1 METTHTRRLRP
12 TTPTPTS
19 PRLQRSRSGAPA
31 ISPLDQSRT
40 CNNSSLNS
48 LNRSKSTTRSRISTS
63 QQQKNEEYVHPS
75 TILASMQQKKTKESN
90 DMNKD
95 GFIRFLQRG
104 IPRNNNSTICSSAAK
119 IKSTKSVKSSPS
131 AWALSPGRSSP
142 YLVAPESPKPALAPV
157 PAETR
162 RAKSSAVGGVSG
174 VLKFANARAE
184 ASMASLK
191 NVSEGRLFSGWVRV
205 LKMRN
210 SILEKRIQVQKLK
223 YEIKLCQILNPQI
236 RLLNEWSQLDGK
248 NCEAVSRVT
257 RKLSALSVKVP
268 FEDAKA
274 DVESVYDAMNKAL
287 AVMDGIEETVKRF
300 LPQAEK
306 MLYMLTEL
314 ITTAEGEEE
323 YLKELDT
330 IFPLVPSLM
339 VSISINTFFFPL
351 IFNIFAHMFRHFET
365 SK

>member
-1 METTHTRRLRP
+1 METTHTCRLRP
-12 TTPTPTS
+12 TTPTPPS

-31 ISPLDQSRT
+31 ISPLEQSRT

-48 LNRSKSTTRSRISTS
+48 LNRSKSTTRSRTSTS

-95 GFIRFLQRG
+95 GFVRFLQRG
-104 IPRNNNSTICSSAAK
+104 IPRNNNSAICSSAAK

-142 YLVAPESPKPALAPV
+142 YLVAPESPRPALAPV

-174 VLKFANARAE
+174 VLKYFRQKKVSPVQEGEYNRFRVLHNTLVLYRFANARAE
-184 ASMASLK
+184 VSMASLK
-191 NVSEGRLFSGWVRV
+191 NVSE
-205 LKMRN
+205 
-210 SILEKRIQVQKLK
+210 
-223 YEIKLCQILNPQI
+223 
-236 RLLNEWSQLDGK
+236 LDGK

-339 VSISINTFFFPL
+339 
-351 IFNIFAHMFRHFET
+351 EW
-365 SK
+365 

>member
-1 METTHTRRLRP
+1 METTHTCRLRP
-12 TTPTPTS
+12 TTPTPPS
-19 PRLQRSRSGAPA
+19 PRLQRSRSGAPD

-48 LNRSKSTTRSRISTS
+48 VNRSKSTTRSRTSTS

-95 GFIRFLQRG
+95 GFVRFLQRG
-104 IPRNNNSTICSSAAK
+104 IPRNNNSTICSRAAK
-119 IKSTKSVKSSPS
+119 IKSTKSVRSSPS

-142 YLVAPESPKPALAPV
+142 YLVAPESPRPALAPV

-174 VLKFANARAE
+174 VLKYFRQKKVSPVEEGEYNRFRVLHNTLVLYRFANARAE

-191 NVSEGRLFSGWVRV
+191 NVSEGRLFSG
-205 LKMRN
+205 
-210 SILEKRIQVQKLK
+210 QT
-223 YEIKLCQILNPQI
+223 
-236 RLLNEWSQLDGK
+236 WS
-248 NCEAVSRVT
+248 
-257 RKLSALSVKVP
+257 P
-268 FEDAKA
+268 
-274 DVESVYDAMNKAL
+274 VYDAMNKAL

-300 LPQAEK
+300 LPQVQFFSLYISKLIETIPAEK

-339 VSISINTFFFPL
+339 S
-351 IFNIFAHMFRHFET
+351 T
-365 SK
+365 SCPSDDGVKEKLQFT